1 MKKILNSLKE
11 YGALISVIIFFSG
24 CMKSA
29 PEFCNFFD
37 YTTLLGKFGTIGDTG
52 ANFLGKA
59 DTSVRY
65 AFMFALSII
74 PGIMLSLGIMSVATK
89 LGAINAASK
98 ILTPVLKPL
107 MGLPGSATM
116 ALTGS
121 LQSSDSGAALARD
134 LYENKLITD
143 RQRTIFAAFQFS
155 SGASIGVYLTAIPL
169 ILHGLTVAFLTPL
182 AVIIVCKIIGAN
194 LIRFMEFVRFGADS
208 QSNTLDHNCLNKI
221 SDCSNKSLGQTFVDG
236 AVRGWHLA
244 IEHMLPNVIMAYV
257 LITILQK
264 SGLMSVIGTVLSPVM
279 NIFGLPGEAFAV
291 LIASWLSGLGGVA
304 VAATLFSAGTLN
316 PTELTILTPA
326 IFLIGAQIQYTGRI
340 LAVMSI
346 PYRLY
351 KYMFSISI
359 INAVISMIIM
369 SLSLKY

>member
-1 MKKILNSLKE
+1 MKKFLNSLKE
-11 YGALISVIIFFSG
+11 YGSLISVILFFSG
-24 CMKSA
+24 CMKSG
-29 PEFCNFFD
+29 PEYLNFFD

-74 PGIMLSLGIMSVATK
+74 PGIMLSLGIMAVATK

-98 ILTPVLKPL
+98 ILTPILKPL
-107 MGLPGSATM
+107 MGLPGAATM

-121 LQSSDSGAALARD
+121 LQSSDSGAALSRD

-143 RQRTIFAAFQFS
+143 RQRTIFASFQFS

-194 LIRFMEFVRFGADS
+194 LIRIIEYMRFGPDT
-208 QSNTLDHNCLNKI
+208 QTNDLDNNKQN
-221 SDCSNKSLGQTFVDG
+221 SYYDRNYKSVGQTFVDG

-244 IEHMLPNVIMAYV
+244 VEHMLPNVIMAYV

-264 SGLMSVIGTVLSPVM
+264 SGLMSVLGSLLSPIM

-291 LIASWLSGLGGVA
+291 LVAAWLSGLGGVA
-304 VAATLFSAGTLN
+304 VAATMFSAGTLN

-326 IFLIGAQIQYTGRI
+326 VFLIGAQIQYTGRI

-346 PYRLY
+346 PFRLY
-351 KYMFSISI
+351 KYMFSVSI
-359 INAVISMIIM
+359 FNAIISMMVM
-369 SLSLKY
+369 SVILHY

>member
-1 MKKILNSLKE
+1 MRKFLNNLKE
-11 YGALISVIIFFSG
+11 YCALIAVILFFSG

-29 PEFCNFFD
+29 PDFCNFFD

-74 PGIMLSLGIMSVATK
+74 PGIMLSLGIMGVATK

-121 LQSSDSGAALARD
+121 LQSSDSGAALSRD

-143 RQRTIFAAFQFS
+143 RQRTIFASFQFS

-169 ILHGLTVAFLTPL
+169 ILHGLTVTLLTPL

-194 LIRFMEFVRFGADS
+194 LIRFIEYIRFGEDRQTYNS
-208 QSNTLDHNCLNKI
+208 DKTSLNSI

-244 IEHMLPNVIMAYV
+244 VEHMLPNVIMAYV

-264 SGLMSVIGTVLSPVM
+264 SGLMSVLGSLLSPIM

-291 LIASWLSGLGGVA
+291 LIAAWLSGLGGVA
-304 VAATLFSAGTLN
+304 VAATLFTAGTLN

-326 IFLIGAQIQYTGRI
+326 IFLMGAQIQYTGRI
-340 LAVMSI
+340 LAVMAV

-359 INAVISMIIM
+359 FNAIIAMIIM
-369 SLSLKY
+369 SVLLKY